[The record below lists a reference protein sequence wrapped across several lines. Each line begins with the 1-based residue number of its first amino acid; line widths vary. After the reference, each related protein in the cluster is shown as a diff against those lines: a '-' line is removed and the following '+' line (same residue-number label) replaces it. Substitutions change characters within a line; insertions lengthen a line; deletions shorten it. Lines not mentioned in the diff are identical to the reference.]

1 MNVLLMYSTHVPSAE
16 HIARLESQHGTVR
29 VSVANSEADALAL
42 AQTADAIFGH
52 RYLRQCLPH
61 ARRLRWVQSTAGG
74 VDRLPLDAL
83 AEQGVTLTRM
93 TVSAPVIARHA
104 VTLAWAVTRRLPE
117 AVARQ
122 RDGRWDA
129 SFNWPPQP
137 QTAAVFGMGAIGR
150 AVAQC
155 LHADGIT
162 VYGVRRTSQEKIPAP
177 FSRVYDRT
185 SWRDV
190 LPLVDWCILALPHTP
205 ETRGQ
210 FDHEALSQLPEHAV
224 LVNVGRG
231 ETVVTNDLVQV
242 LGQGHLSGAAL
253 DVVAPSPT
261 GPDDPIWRTPR
272 LLITP
277 HVAAHSWERPAALE
291 RFCEAQLA
299 RYRAG
304 IPLQNQVSLPS
315 RTQNT
320 EAH

>member
-1 MNVLLMYSTHVPSAE
+1 MNVLLMYSTHAPSAE
-16 HIARLESQHGTVR
+16 HITRLESRHGGVR
-29 VSVANSEADALAL
+29 VSVADSEADARAQ
-42 AQTADAIFGH
+42 AQTADVIFGH
-52 RYLRQCLPH
+52 RYLRQCLPQ

-83 AEQGVTLTRM
+83 AKQGVMLTRM

-122 RDGRWDA
+122 REGQWDA
-129 SFNWPPQP
+129 SFDWPPQP
-137 QTAAVFGMGAIGR
+137 QRAAVFGMGAVGK

-162 VYGVRRTSQEKIPAP
+162 VYGVRRRSQETMPAP
-177 FSRVYDRT
+177 FARVYDRT

-190 LPLVDWCILALPHTP
+190 LPHVDWCILALPHTAG
-205 ETRGQ
+205 TRGQ
-210 FDHEALSQLPEHAV
+210 FDREALSRLPAHAV

-231 ETVVTNDLVQV
+231 ETVITSDLVQV
-242 LGQGHLSGAAL
+242 LEQGHLSGAAL
-253 DVVAPSPT
+253 DVISPSPT
-261 GPDDPIWRTPR
+261 GPDDPVWHTPR
-272 LLITP
+272 LLLTP
-277 HVAAHSWERPAALE
+277 YVAAHSRERPAALE

-304 IPLQNQVSLPS
+304 TPLQNQVLLPS
-315 RTQNT
+315 RTPNA
-320 EAH
+320 EAP